1 MRRRSRRPR
10 TEAGKQLL
18 EPEDT
23 AEVDVDGPKDD
34 PDAASGLSLRRT
46 LAKKSIPHDELAEST
61 SDRCLAPLAWLVS
74 ALSPMHAKSINFLQR
89 LQFARRQH
97 GIRSAPSC
105 ISIVELPLFLKSRP
119 NHCNFL
125 VMSAPTTTKAILG
138 ILWGQSDVRTCT

>member
-1 MRRRSRRPR
+1 MTLAQMMVFDEELAR
-10 TEAGKQLL
+10 KLFL

-23 AEVDVDGPKDD
+23 DEVDVDSPKDD

-46 LAKKSIPHDELAEST
+46 LPKESIPHDKLAQAA

-97 GIRSAPSC
+97 GIRSAQAAYLS
-105 ISIVELPLFLKSRP
+105 SDFHLSRK
-119 NHCNFL
+119 
-125 VMSAPTTTKAILG
+125 VDPTIAIF
-138 ILWGQSDVRTCT
+138 W